1 MKKHLWMKAALAAAA
16 AAGVLLAS
24 GCGDEKKD
32 AAPAAGAQQGQ
43 LMQQIKEGGKLVI
56 GTASGFP
63 PYEFVDTSKSDK
75 TVVDID
81 INLAQRIADKL
92 GVKLEVQD
100 MNFSALLSSLAAN
113 KVDIAIAGISPTP
126 ERAKAVDFSDTYLND
141 RNIMLIRKSDMGKFT
156 KIDDFYGKNISA
168 QKSTQQETLAKEF
181 LKDAKIVSLDR
192 IGDALMELQHG
203 KVDGVPCQRAVAQQ
217 YLIMNPEIADSGVY
231 FEGKDS
237 AAAVAV
243 PKGNEDFLKL
253 INEIIKEAHDNGD
266 FEKWTQECSELAV
279 KNAQK

>member
-1 MKKHLWMKAALAAAA
+1 MNKKLWAKAALAAVA
-16 AAGVLLAS
+16 AAGVMMAA
-24 GCGDEKKD
+24 GCGGSDDKK
-32 AAPAAGAQQGQ
+32 AAAGDKQGPV
-43 LMQQIKEGGKLVI
+43 MQKIKESGKIVV
-56 GTASGFP
+56 GTASGYP
-63 PYEFVDTSKSDK
+63 PYEFIDASKGDK
-75 TVVDID
+75 TVIGID
-81 INLAQRIADKL
+81 MEIAQALADKL

-253 INEIIKEAHDNGD
+253 INEIIKEAHDNGE

>member
-43 LMQQIKEGGKLVI
+43 LMQQIKERGKLVI

-75 TVVDID
+75 TVVGID
-81 INLAQRIADKL
+81 INLAQRIADKM

-100 MNFSALLSSLAAN
+100 MNFAALLSSLAAN

-168 QKSTQQETLAKEF
+168 QKSTQQEALAKEF

-243 PKGNEDFLKL
+243 LKGNEDFLKL